1 LRDLNNTVFWATGIQ
16 RSRHEF
22 ADQTMI
28 WVAIVVYGV
37 QNRFQSVDFRE
48 DPNNNT
54 GVIRYRDSSQL
65 VVNNHL
71 NRLSDTGVL

>member
-1 LRDLNNTVFWATGIQ
+1 LRHLNNTVLWATGIQ
-16 RSRHEF
+16 GSRHEF
-22 ADQTMI
+22 TDQTMI

-37 QNRFQSVDFRE
+37 QNRFQAIDFRE

-54 GVIRYRDSSQL
+54 GIIRYGDPSQF